1 MKNDSLNI
9 EWMIHYC
16 DAIID
21 DVSTINGN
29 IELYL
34 DDKTLQRSCSF
45 SLLQIGEISK
55 RVTEE
60 TKSKYS
66 DVNWRAI
73 AGLRDRIV
81 HHYEPLS
88 LYALWDII
96 INDVPV
102 LKESLLHIEKDLKSL
117 SDSASDVKHL

>member
-1 MKNDSLNI
+1 MKDDRLNI
-9 EWMIHYC
+9 EWMIQYC

-21 DVSTINGN
+21 DVTTINGN
-29 IELYL
+29 IENYL

-55 RVTEE
+55 RITDD
-60 TKSKYS
+60 TKSKYP

-88 LYALWDII
+88 QYALWDII
-96 INDVPV
+96 VNDVPV
-102 LKESLLHIEKDLKSL
+102 LKDPLLFIKKDSESP
-117 SDSASDVKHL
+117 SDSASDMKHL

>member
-1 MKNDSLNI
+1 MKDDCLNI

-21 DVSTINGN
+21 DVSTIKGN
-29 IELYL
+29 IENYL

-55 RVTEE
+55 RITDE
-60 TKSKYS
+60 TKSKYT

-81 HHYEPLS
+81 HRYEPS
-88 LYALWDII
+88 SQYALWDII
-96 INDVPV
+96 INDIPV
-102 LKESLLHIEKDLKSL
+102 LKDSLLQIKKDSVSP

>member
-1 MKNDSLNI
+1 MKDDCLNI

-29 IELYL
+29 IESYL

-55 RVTEE
+55 RITDE

-66 DVNWRAI
+66 NVNWRAI

-88 LYALWDII
+88 QYALWDII
-96 INDVPV
+96 INDIPV
-102 LKESLLHIEKDLKSL
+102 LKDSLLQIKKDSVSL

>member
-1 MKNDSLNI
+1 MKDDCLNI
-9 EWMIHYC
+9 EWMIHFC

-29 IELYL
+29 IESYL

-55 RVTEE
+55 RITDE

-81 HHYEPLS
+81 HRYEPLS
-88 LYALWDII
+88 QYALWDII
-96 INDVPV
+96 TNDIPV
-102 LKESLLHIEKDLKSL
+102 LKDSLLQIKKDSVSL
-117 SDSASDVKHL
+117 SDSASDVKTL

>member
-1 MKNDSLNI
+1 MKDDCLNI

-21 DVSTINGN
+21 DVSTINGH
-29 IELYL
+29 IENYL

-55 RVTEE
+55 RITDE

-81 HHYEPLS
+81 HRYEPLS
-88 LYALWDII
+88 QYALWDII
-96 INDVPV
+96 INDIPV
-102 LKESLLHIEKDLKSL
+102 LKDSLLQIKKDSVSP
-117 SDSASDVKHL
+117 SDSASDVRHL